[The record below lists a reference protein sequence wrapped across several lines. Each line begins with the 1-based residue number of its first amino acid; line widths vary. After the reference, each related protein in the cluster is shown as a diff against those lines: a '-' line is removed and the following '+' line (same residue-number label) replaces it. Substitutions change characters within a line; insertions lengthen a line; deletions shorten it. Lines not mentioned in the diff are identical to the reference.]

1 MAIEIRLLQP
11 DEAKLLTHVAE
22 DLFDDPLVPHAT
34 QEFLHDARH
43 HLAIA
48 REEELVIG
56 FASGVHYV
64 HPDKPHPEFW
74 INEVGVAPTHHGRG
88 IGKALMRVLLEH
100 ARHLGCSEAWVLT
113 ERDNIPAMRLYA
125 ATGGVEA
132 EPETVM
138 FNFDLKRAARE

>member
-1 MAIEIRLLQP
+1 MAIEVRLMQRG
-11 DEAKLLTHVAE
+11 EAALLARVAE
-22 DLFDDPLVPHAT
+22 ELFDDPLVPRAT
-34 QEFLHDARH
+34 QEFLRDARH

-48 REEELVIG
+48 REEELIIG

-100 ARHLGCSEAWVLT
+100 ARGLGCGEAWVLT

-132 EPETVM
+132 KPETVM
-138 FNFDLKRAARE
+138 FNFDLKREARE